1 MLKSKAV
8 YSGFIILLLVPEALW
23 GQTLVASA
31 QVNLQSPLEVSESS
45 ALNFGN
51 IVNLSGSCHMQDD
64 GELIAS
70 GGQTC
75 SGTQVPAQFNINGDA
90 GSSVDVFVGVNHSIP
105 GLTFVPKLVGDETKN
120 LVGGSASFQVVG
132 TLNISSP
139 TEGTYAVPYVVTVNY
154 Q

>member
-1 MLKSKAV
+1 MRKIAAP
-8 YSGFIILLLVPEALW
+8 YFGAFIALLTPNTLL
-23 GQTLVASA
+23 GQALVASA
-31 QVNLQSPLEVSESS
+31 QVNLLSPLEVIESS
-45 ALNFGN
+45 TLNFGN
-51 IVNLSGSCHMQDD
+51 IVNLNGSCQMQDD
-64 GELIAS
+64 GALVAS
-70 GGQTC
+70 GAQTC

-105 GLTFVPKLVGDETKN
+105 GLTFVPKLVGGETKN

-139 TEGTYAVPYVVTVNY
+139 TEGAYAVPYVVTVNY